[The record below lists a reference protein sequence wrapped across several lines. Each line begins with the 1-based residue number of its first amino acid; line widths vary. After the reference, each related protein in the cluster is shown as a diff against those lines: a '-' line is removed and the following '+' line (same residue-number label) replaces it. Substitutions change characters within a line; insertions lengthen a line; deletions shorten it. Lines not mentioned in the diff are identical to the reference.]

1 MWNSIFG
8 NAMGGLL
15 GSTASQPGQL
25 GLANQMGQYNQSVAN
40 AQAQYMQQA
49 QMAAAFQPPK
59 WVING
64 KSFYTSKQ
72 FAEELWPDDEQARL
86 MFALKYPDD

>member
-15 GSTASQPGQL
+15 GSTASQSNQA
-25 GLANQMGQYNQSVAN
+25 GLQNGYNQQMSNALAQQPMTQYNYYAEQRIV
-40 AQAQYMQQA
+40 
-49 QMAAAFQPPK
+49 K
-59 WVING
+59 WMING
-64 KSFYTSKQ
+64 KSFYTSKA